1 MAYPTIKTVEDR
13 KSQYRYKN
21 MDTVKITSPIDEKLI
36 KGLKTGTKVLISGVI
51 YTARDAAHMRMVQ
64 ALEKGE
70 ELPFDIYGQTIYY
83 MGPSPARPGQVIGS
97 AGPTTSSRMDS
108 FTPQLLSKGLRAI
121 IGKGNR
127 STEVIEALKK
137 YNAVYF
143 VTFGGAGALI
153 SKCIKKAEVIAY
165 PDLAAEAI
173 MKLEIEYLPAIVAN
187 DIYGNDLYVTGRAVY
202 RKEEV

>member
-1 MAYPTIKTVEDR
+1 METL
-13 KSQYRYKN
+13 
-21 MDTVKITSPIDEKLI
+21 KITSPIDEKLI
-36 KGLKTGTKVLISGVI
+36 KDLKTGTKVLISGTI
-51 YTARDAAHMRMVQ
+51 YTARDAAHLKMIQ

-70 ELPFDIYGQTIYY
+70 ELPFDIKGQTIYY

-97 AGPTTSSRMDS
+97 AGPTTSSRMDGY
-108 FTPQLLSKGLRAI
+108 TPQLLSQGLRAI

-127 STEVIEALKK
+127 SSEVIQALKK

-165 PDLAAEAI
+165 PELAAEAV
-173 MKLEIEYLPAIVAN
+173 MKLEIEDLPAIVAN
-187 DIYGNDLYVTGRAVY
+187 DIYENDLYETGRKAY
-202 RKEEV
+202 CKTEVK

>member
-1 MAYPTIKTVEDR
+1 METL
-13 KSQYRYKN
+13 
-21 MDTVKITSPIDEKLI
+21 KITSPIDEKII
-36 KGLKTGTKVLISGVI
+36 KDLKTGTKVLISGTI
-51 YTARDAAHMRMVQ
+51 YTARDAAHLKMIQ

-70 ELPFDIYGQTIYY
+70 KLPFDIKGQTIYY

-97 AGPTTSSRMDS
+97 AGPPTSSRMDGY
-108 FTPQLLSKGLRAI
+108 PPKLLSQGLRAI

-127 STEVIEALKK
+127 SPEVVEALKK

-165 PDLAAEAI
+165 PELAAEAV
-173 MKLEIEYLPAIVAN
+173 MRLEIEGLPAIVAN
-187 DIYGNDLYVTGRAVY
+187 DIYGSDLYETGRAAY
-202 RKEEV
+202 RKTEV